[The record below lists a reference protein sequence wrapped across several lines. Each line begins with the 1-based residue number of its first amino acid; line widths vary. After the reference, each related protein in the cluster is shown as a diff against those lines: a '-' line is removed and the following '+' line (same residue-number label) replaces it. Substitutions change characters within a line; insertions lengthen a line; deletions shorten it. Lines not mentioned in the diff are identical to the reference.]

1 MARDLENMS
10 EEQEN
15 EIIDSLEHVARLSK
29 PISSLVRGAFA
40 IGTAVVGVV
49 VWVVFINSSVQGHSL
64 TIKENEDRVRSL
76 EDWKTIHQTA
86 PSVSVD
92 TFHTLDKRVQ
102 RIEDQLSTILETLK
116 RIEARP

>member
-1 MARDLENMS
+1 MS
-10 EEQEN
+10 DDQEH
-15 EIIDSLEHVARLSK
+15 EIIDALDHVAKLSK
-29 PISSLVRGAFA
+29 PIAALVRGAFA
-40 IGTAVVGVV
+40 IGTVVVGVT

-64 TIKENEDRVRSL
+64 TLKENDNRVRSL

-102 RIEDQLSTILETLK
+102 RIEDQLATILETLK

>member
-1 MARDLENMS
+1 MS
-10 EEQEN
+10 DDQEH
-15 EIIDSLEHVARLSK
+15 EIIDALDHVAKLSK
-29 PISSLVRGAFA
+29 PIAALVRGAFA
-40 IGTAVVGVV
+40 IGTVVVGVT
-49 VWVVFINSSVQGHSL
+49 VWVVFINFSVQGHSL
-64 TIKENEDRVRSL
+64 TLKENNNRVRSL
-76 EDWKTIHQTA
+76 EDWKTIHQTV

>member
-1 MARDLENMS
+1 MS
-10 EEQEN
+10 EKQEH
-15 EIIDSLEHVARLSK
+15 EILDSLEHVASLGK
-29 PISSLVRGAFA
+29 PITALVRGAFA
-40 IGTAVVGVV
+40 IGTLVVGVT
-49 VWVVFINSSVQGHSL
+49 VWVVFINSSVQGHGIAIDQAS
-64 TIKENEDRVRSL
+64 NRVRSI